1 MNDFYKEIFSHDVCL
16 MNSSDLLPPM
26 GLGKF
31 KSILGNLC
39 RFCFCYD
46 FNIFYT
52 TRHNLK
58 IAFISQR
65 YKVGKKIYTMIT
77 LSVKSE
83 SINLKVL
90 SQDKVIQCH
99 LHSTSLV
106 SESDPIMKANA
117 MRRSWGGGVRV
128 GVGCTPPQRKIQISS
143 IYKVILPR
151 YLSDPLLPEPTTP
164 QDLHTLYMQ
173 ICLCIQQMC
182 TYSINNNQFIYLYKI
197 KT

>member
-58 IAFISQR
+58 IGFISQR

-117 MRRSWGGGVRV
+117 MRRSWGWGQGGGGVY
-128 GVGCTPPQRKIQISS
+128 PPSTENSDFFNLQSNITKIS
-143 IYKVILPR
+143 LGP
-151 YLSDPLLPEPTTP
+151 PPP
-164 QDLHTLYMQ
+164 
-173 ICLCIQQMC
+173 
-182 TYSINNNQFIYLYKI
+182 
-197 KT
+197 

>member
-1 MNDFYKEIFSHDVCL
+1 MNDFYKKNFSHDVCL

-65 YKVGKKIYTMIT
+65 YKVGKKIYTMIA

-117 MRRSWGGGVRV
+117 MRRSWGVRV

-164 QDLHTLYMQ
+164 R
-173 ICLCIQQMC
+173 ICIPYICRSASVFNKCVHIL
-182 TYSINNNQFIYLYKI
+182 
-197 KT
+197 